1 TPAGLRGKVVAI
13 DFWTFTCVN
22 WLRTLP
28 YVRAWAAKY
37 RDRGLVVI
45 GVHTPEFSV
54 ERDVANIRRAL
65 QTMRIEYPIAVDRD
79 YAVGRAFDNAYW
91 PALYIVDAQGRI
103 RYHHFGEG
111 EYEKSERVIQELLRE
126 AGQKGVGP
134 ELAAVDPR
142 GPEVAADG
150 SDLL

>member
-1 TPAGLRGKVVAI
+1 
-13 DFWTFTCVN
+13 
-22 WLRTLP
+22 
-28 YVRAWAAKY
+28 
-37 RDRGLVVI
+37 
-45 GVHTPEFSV
+45 VHTPEFSV
-54 ERDVANIRRAL
+54 ERDVANIRRAI
-65 QTMRIEYPIAVDRD
+65 QTMRIEYPIAVDSD
-79 YAVGRAFDNAYW
+79 YAVWRAFDNAYW

-150 SDLL
+150 SDLLSGENYVGYQKTESFASPGGVAPETRHVYEIPERLKLNQWAL